1 MTTDE
6 LLNIFF
12 SRVYENDIHEM
23 ILDDIDFIVPI
34 DTVSKSVSELSI
46 KKGPAMFG

>member
-1 MTTDE
+1 MKCFLIFSDNAMTKVVVN
-6 LLNIFF
+6 L
-12 SRVYENDIHEM
+12 VG
-23 ILDDIDFIVPI
+23 